1 MSKATEQNDKLKRAI
16 IISVALHI
24 ILIALLIWSSFDEHL
39 DASAGGGSSIDAV
52 MVDPGAVVNNYNRQQ
67 QQQASARRAAE
78 QRENRR
84 NSRRKS
90 YEKQAAEQER
100 LKQLEQELAAGAG
113 SGERSEGAA
122 EAS

>member
-39 DASAGGGSSIDAV
+39 DASAGGGGSSIDAV

-67 QQQASARRAAE
+67 QQ
-78 QRENRR
+78 
-84 NSRRKS
+84 
-90 YEKQAAEQER
+90 
-100 LKQLEQELAAGAG
+100 
-113 SGERSEGAA
+113 
-122 EAS
+122 

>member
-39 DASAGGGSSIDAV
+39 DASAGGGGSSIDAV

-78 QRENRR
+78 QRE
-84 NSRRKS
+84 K
-90 YEKQAAEQER
+90 
-100 LKQLEQELAAGAG
+100 
-113 SGERSEGAA
+113 
-122 EAS
+122 